1 MEKAAPLY
9 LSETAPPKW
18 RGTFNTGFQFFLGIG
33 VVAAGCI
40 NYATAKHTWGWRLS
54 LGLAVVPAV
63 VMTIGSFLIT
73 DTPNG
78 LVERGKIEQAKQAL
92 RKIRGS
98 SVDIEP
104 ELEELIK
111 WTEIAKSMQQEPFKT
126 ILKREY
132 RPHLVMAFAIPFFQQ
147 LTGIN
152 IVAFY
157 SPNLFHSVGFGH
169 DGALLSAIILGSVS
183 LLSNLISAGIVD
195 RIGRRF
201 LFISGGIMMLVCLVS
216 KLNLSIFLLINI
228 FFVPMKYV

>member
-1 MEKAAPLY
+1 M
-9 LSETAPPKW
+9 
-18 RGTFNTGFQFFLGIG
+18 GVG

-40 NYATAKHTWGWRLS
+40 NYGTAKHTWGWRLS

-73 DTPNG
+73 DTPNS
-78 LVERGKIEQAKQAL
+78 LVERGKIEQAKKAL
-92 RKIRGS
+92 HKIRGS

-111 WTEIAKSMQQEPFKT
+111 SIELAKSVKQEPFKT

-157 SPNLFHSVGFGH
+157 SPNLFHSVGLGR
-169 DGALLSAIILGSVS
+169 DGALISAIVLGSVS
-183 LLSNLISAGIVD
+183 LVSNVISAGIVD
-195 RIGRRF
+195 RFGRRF
-201 LFISGGIMMLVCLVS
+201 LFITGGIMMFVCLVS
-216 KLNLSIFLLINI
+216 ELTT
-228 FFVPMKYV
+228 